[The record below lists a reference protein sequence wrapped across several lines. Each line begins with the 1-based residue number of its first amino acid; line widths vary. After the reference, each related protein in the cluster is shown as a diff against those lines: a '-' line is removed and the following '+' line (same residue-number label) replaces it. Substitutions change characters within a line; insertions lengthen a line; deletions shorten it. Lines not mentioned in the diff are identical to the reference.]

1 MTMLGLSQ
9 DLFMTLLLVWTQ
21 SAEGMTST
29 TGRLE
34 LHFLDPRNM
43 HLFFLAPS
51 LA

>member
-1 MTMLGLSQ
+1 MTMLALSQ

-34 LHFLDPRNM
+34 LHFLDPRDI
-43 HLFFLAPS
+43 HLFS
-51 LA
+51 LALLLA